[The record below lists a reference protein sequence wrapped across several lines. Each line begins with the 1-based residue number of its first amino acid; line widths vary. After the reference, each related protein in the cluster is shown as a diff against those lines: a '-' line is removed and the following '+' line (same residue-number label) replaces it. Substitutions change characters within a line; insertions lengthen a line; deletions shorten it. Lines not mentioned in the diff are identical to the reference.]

1 MRYRTFARI
10 AGILLAM
17 QAVRAGAA
25 NGDILERKVLATE
38 ANATFVAERVV
49 YESDGLRV
57 VGFLGYPRSA
67 VGADARLPCIVFNR
81 GGNREY
87 TAITEA
93 SFANLARRVAGW
105 GYVVFASNYRG
116 SPGSEG
122 NDEFGGRDVDDVIN
136 GLSVL
141 DHVDF
146 ADRGRIGMWGHSRGG
161 MMTYLA
167 LTKTDRIKAAVV
179 GAGITDLA
187 RMIALRP
194 EMETEVAAET
204 VPGWN
209 ANRASAIEARSA
221 LRFVDRL
228 PRNVP
233 ILLIQGTA
241 DMRVDPRDSMDMA
254 LALYGSG
261 RPFRILMVEGA
272 DHAMSERRD
281 VYDEAARS
289 WFDRYVRDREP
300 LPDLTPHGK

>member
-1 MRYRTFARI
+1 MRYRTLVHA
-10 AGILLAM
+10 AGVLVFVHALC
-17 QAVRAGAA
+17 AGAA
-25 NGDILERKVLATE
+25 NGDILERKTLATE
-38 ANATFVAERVV
+38 AGATFIAERIV

-57 VGFLGYPRSA
+57 VGFLGYPKA
-67 VGADARLPCIVFNR
+67 APGGDARLPCIVFNR

-87 TAITEA
+87 TAITET
-93 SFANLARRVAGW
+93 SFPNLARRIAGW

-122 NDEFGGRDVDDVIN
+122 NDEFGGRDVDDVID

-141 DHVDF
+141 DQLAF

-167 LTKTDRIKAAVV
+167 LTKTDRIRAAVV

-187 RMIALRP
+187 RMITLRP
-194 EMETEVAAET
+194 EMETDVAAET
-204 VPGWN
+204 VPGWS

-241 DMRVDPRDSMDMA
+241 DKRVDPRDSMDMA

-300 LPDLTPHGK
+300 PPNLTPHGK